1 MRGFTNKVITTAIT
15 AAVLSQ
21 GAAAFAKIP
30 SDVAGTRYE
39 EPIQVLSALNIMI
52 GDENGAFRPDDTII
66 RSEVTKMAICAL
78 GLEDAAE
85 ASKGTSKFPDVS
97 SSHWANGYI
106 NLATD
111 MGIIIGDDK
120 GKFRPNDTITYAE
133 AMTIMVRALGFEP
146 KAQEKGGFPSGYIL
160 TASENGLT
168 DKVQGSSAKPISR
181 GNVAYLTMNAL
192 EAKMMEQISFGPNP
206 EYGIVDKTLLEDRL
220 GVTKHEGQVVAIPNS
235 GILGESKLV
244 DGQVQIG
251 DEIYETEYN
260 MNNLLGFNVTYY
272 VRDEG
277 KGSEAIILAMPTA
290 GKNKTLEVNADLF
303 ETVKNQNG
311 KKVIEYFE
319 SETTSKT
326 KTAEISEKAKL
337 VYNGKHAEFS
347 DDLLNI
353 SDKSGKINL
362 LDTDKD
368 GVYDIVYVTVYNN
381 MVVDTVSANGKI
393 TDKYDAPTIQLNE
406 DVEYTIERGLDRI
419 KVSDLKEYDV
429 LSVSQSLDKKLYTI
443 IVTNET
449 VEGKVTATD
458 DDGYVIGGKTYKV
471 AKNYK
476 EAISIG
482 LEGKFYL
489 DMDGKIAAVDTTA
502 RLSSNYAYLTKA
514 YQTEDGIVKFKLFT
528 KEGKEITIEA
538 ADKIRHNNAG
548 GKKATE
554 VLKALKGDN
563 AEVSNQLITYSV
575 NSDGKLSQINTAK
588 DNSQTGKVDLSNFTL
603 NYVLNDAVYNETQK
617 KLGNI
622 RVNDKTIIFNIPEDS
637 TDSSDY
643 TIATLDM
650 FEDEESYDVLVYDR
664 TEDFTAKAIVVT
676 NANFKTNADSPIAVV
691 KSVSTGTNSD
701 EEITDV
707 LRALVDGKEQ
717 TIFADSQGILKKAD
731 GKTLAEGD
739 IIQYKTNAEGEIV
752 SIRVLMSIS
761 DKRTEKTEK
770 PAENLEIVY
779 GKVTKKFS
787 SSINVTVNDGDT
799 LNFTLGEDVKVYSV
813 DTTVSK
819 NKVTLAEIND
829 IQSFDEEE
837 GNRVFIKLY
846 KDVVQEVVIIK

>member
-1 MRGFTNKVITTAIT
+1 MRGFTNKVITSLV
-15 AAVLSQ
+15 AAAALSQ
-21 GAAAFAKIP
+21 SVGVFAKIP
-30 SDVAGTRYE
+30 ADVQGTRYE

-52 GDENGAFRPDDTII
+52 GDEHGNFRPDDTII

-120 GKFRPNDTITYAE
+120 GRFRPNDTITYAE
-133 AMTIMVRALGFEP
+133 AMTIMVRTLGFEP
-146 KAQEKGGFPSGYIL
+146 KAQENGGFPSGYIL

-168 DKVQGSSAKPISR
+168 NKVQGTSQKPISR
-181 GNVAYLTMNAL
+181 GNVAYLTVNAL
-192 EAKMMEQISFGPNP
+192 EAKMMEQTSFGPNP
-206 EYGIVDKTLLEDRL
+206 EYGVVNKTLLKDRL
-220 GVTKHEGQVVAIPNS
+220 GVTKYEGQVVAIPNS

-244 DGQVQIG
+244 DGQVQIN
-251 DEIYETEYN
+251 DQIFETEYN

-277 KGSEAIILAMPTA
+277 KSSESIILAMPTA
-290 GKNKTLEVNADLF
+290 GKNKTLQIKADLF
-303 ETVKNQNG
+303 ERIKNQNG
-311 KKVIEYFE
+311 KKVVEYFE

-326 KTAEISEKAKL
+326 KLAEISENAKL

-347 DDLLNI
+347 DELLNI
-353 SDKSGKINL
+353 SDKSGKLNL

-368 GVYDIVYVTVYNN
+368 GVYDIVYVTVYTN

-393 TDKYDAPTIQLNE
+393 TDKYDAPTIQLND
-406 DVEYTIERGLDRI
+406 DVDYTIEKGLNYI

-429 LSVSQSLDKKLYTI
+429 LSVSQSLDKKLYSI

-449 VEGKVTATD
+449 VEGKVSATD
-458 DDGYVIGGKTYKV
+458 DDGFVINDKTYKV
-471 AKNYK
+471 AKNYT
-476 EAISIG
+476 EPITIG

-489 DMDGKIAAVDTTA
+489 DTDGKIAAVDTTS
-502 RLSSNYAYLTKA
+502 RLSSNYAYLIRA
-514 YQTEDGIVKFKLFT
+514 YQTEEEIVKFKLFT

-538 ADKIRHNNAG
+538 ADKIRYNNNG

-554 VLKALKGDN
+554 VLTALKGGE
-563 AEVSNQLITYSV
+563 AEVAAQLITYNT
-575 NSDGKLSQINTAK
+575 NSDGKLSEINTAA
-588 DNSQTGKVDLSNFTL
+588 DNTASGKVDLSNFTL
-603 NYVLNDAVYNETQK
+603 NYKLDNAIFNETQK

-622 RVNDKTIIFNIPEDS
+622 RINDKTVIFNIPKDS
-637 TDSSDY
+637 QDSKDFS
-643 TIATLDM
+643 IATIDM
-650 FEDEESYDVLVYDR
+650 FEDEEGYDVLVYDR
-664 TEDFTAKAIVVT
+664 AEDFTARAIVVT
-676 NANFKTNADSPIAVV
+676 NANFKTQADSPIAVV
-691 KSVSTGTNSD
+691 KSVSTATNAD
-701 EEITDV
+701 DEITDV

-717 TIFADSQGILKKAD
+717 SIFAESQGILNHSS
-731 GKTLAEGD
+731 GKTLNEGD

-752 SIRVLMSIS
+752 SIRILMSIA
-761 DKRTEKTEK
+761 DKGTEKIEN
-770 PAENLEIVY
+770 PAENLSIVY
-779 GKVTKKFS
+779 GKVIKKFA
-787 SSINVTVNDGDT
+787 SSINVTVNDGEV
-799 LNFTLGEDVKVYSV
+799 LNFSLGENVKVYSV

-819 NKVTLAEIND
+819 NRVTLAEVND
-829 IQSFDEEE
+829 IQSFDSDE